1 MSTGYYDKMPSLKN
15 IESTGEMKKADDTT
29 KNKRKRSVKNK
40 GVSTKNRDGKN
51 EDGNSKNGNR
61 KDCKKKDD
69 KSEDAKSKGTNIDN
83 GKKGTNIRKMQAT
96 LIDMKK
102 RYSKVS
108 FTPSEDRKLPAKKLV
123 TTPIYVTPPRKENSK
138 TFNIADDSGIDAPW
152 MMNEAFTNE
161 CAAAASLKVSEE
173 PTILTCDSLE
183 EDDDYSKHTFEKKC
197 NNDISN
203 NTSMRFKSSEEEKYG
218 NISSIR
224 GSDFDKECS
233 NGDNKDDVE
242 YSFHPEYDDEWNEGE
257 QNIEGQNITPSTSRT
272 PSPDNIDGKLGGGN
286 GAGGGS
292 DGGGG
297 GGGGGS
303 GRGDGGGSNGGG
315 SGGGGGGGGS
325 GGGGDG
331 AGGGEGRRN
340 NSEGGSGGGGGGEG
354 GEGGGGGGGNGGG
367 GGGGGGP
374 GGVGRRNNN
383 RRMNACV
390 NSYVHENSK
399 PSQVLRDYDG
409 GLVVEDVDVND
420 PWRFITLK
428 TLTSMSED
436 QSTIGTVFLGEI
448 VYLKVQAEGKKTNT
462 YWMKPNVKGP
472 AREQNNVKMSYERL
486 LFLSCAFGSDHE
498 NMAVII
504 QGPSINNDFF
514 RNGDVASADRAHRY
528 GKRFISL
535 QSPLNVY
542 PHT

>member
-1 MSTGYYDKMPSLKN
+1 
-15 IESTGEMKKADDTT
+15 
-29 KNKRKRSVKNK
+29 
-40 GVSTKNRDGKN
+40 
-51 EDGNSKNGNR
+51 
-61 KDCKKKDD
+61 
-69 KSEDAKSKGTNIDN
+69 
-83 GKKGTNIRKMQAT
+83 
-96 LIDMKK
+96 
-102 RYSKVS
+102 
-108 FTPSEDRKLPAKKLV
+108 
-123 TTPIYVTPPRKENSK
+123 
-138 TFNIADDSGIDAPW
+138 
-152 MMNEAFTNE
+152 
-161 CAAAASLKVSEE
+161 
-173 PTILTCDSLE
+173 
-183 EDDDYSKHTFEKKC
+183 
-197 NNDISN
+197 
-203 NTSMRFKSSEEEKYG
+203 
-218 NISSIR
+218 
-224 GSDFDKECS
+224 
-233 NGDNKDDVE
+233 
-242 YSFHPEYDDEWNEGE
+242 
-257 QNIEGQNITPSTSRT
+257 
-272 PSPDNIDGKLGGGN
+272 
-286 GAGGGS
+286 
-292 DGGGG
+292 
-297 GGGGGS
+297 
-303 GRGDGGGSNGGG
+303 
-315 SGGGGGGGGS
+315 
-325 GGGGDG
+325 
-331 AGGGEGRRN
+331 
-340 NSEGGSGGGGGGEG
+340 
-354 GEGGGGGGGNGGG
+354 
-367 GGGGGGP
+367 
-374 GGVGRRNNN
+374 
-383 RRMNACV
+383 MNACV